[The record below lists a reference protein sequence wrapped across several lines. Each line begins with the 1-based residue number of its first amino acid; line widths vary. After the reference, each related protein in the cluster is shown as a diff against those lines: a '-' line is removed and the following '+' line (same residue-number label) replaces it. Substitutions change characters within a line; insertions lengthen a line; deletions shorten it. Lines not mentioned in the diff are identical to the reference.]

1 MEFVSDIMKIL
12 DAARVKIANNM
23 ESEGITTTGKTA
35 KSLKVEDR
43 KTSIVLFQDGT
54 GAPLQTTQFG
64 RPAGKVPYQFY
75 KIIRQWILDKGI
87 KFDPLPYKREVSEK
101 WQPKYTPVE
110 RGLLA
115 RASAIA
121 NKIRL
126 EGTLRNIQPN
136 YNVYTEALKTAVK
149 EISTLMIGKLQAEIK
164 VKI

>member
-12 DAARVKIANNM
+12 DAARVKIVNNM

-43 KTSIVLFQDGT
+43 KTSIVLLQDGT
-54 GAPLQTTQFG
+54 GAPLETTQFG

-75 KIIRQWILDKGI
+75 KIIRQWILDKGL

-126 EGTLRNIQPN
+126 EGTLRNAQPN

-149 EISTLMIGKLQAEIK
+149 EINILMIAKLQSEIK

>member
-23 ESEGITTTGKTA
+23 ESEGITTTGRTA

-43 KTSIVLFQDGT
+43 KKSIVLFQDGT

-75 KIIRQWILDKGI
+75 KIIRQWILDKGL

-126 EGTLRNIQPN
+126 EGTLRNTQPN

-149 EISTLMIGKLQAEIK
+149 EISSLMIAKLQSEIR